1 MRLGY
6 RPASRF
12 VLRTPLL
19 PFDHGRALAE
29 LVTDPVVREA
39 LWLASPEL
47 EASIEAWRAAPASP
61 RGLAIGRSLAR
72 YIVRMSG
79 RATPF
84 ALFGGVSIG
93 TFGAE
98 TRLEVAPR
106 TEYRRAARFDLEYL
120 AEACAALARELRA
133 HLPHAVN
140 TSLYELGDRLRYV
153 EARIAGGDRSHH
165 LVELERAPALDT
177 LLARA
182 QDGATPGELVDAL
195 CADPEVARADA
206 EAFVD
211 EVIDAQVLV
220 PQLAPPVT
228 AAEPVASV
236 IAVLERAGGAAAA
249 AALADAR
256 AQIASIESAPLGAPR
271 ATYEAVATTL
281 SALSASGQPVQ
292 VDLVKPARATLGPQV
307 VGELVR
313 MIELVH
319 AVGMSQSDPWPAF
332 CAAFEARFGTRE
344 VPLVEVLDEESGIGF
359 GETPPATSALLGELG
374 IPAAPA
380 APPRIA
386 WTPRDVALVR
396 LATSGA
402 REIEL
407 TDDDVAQL
415 TDPRAPVAADVVLA
429 AAVLGAASGSA
440 VDAGEFVLRLVGIA
454 APGPRPLARL
464 CAASPEIGELVGELV
479 RAERAANP
487 DAVLA
492 EVVHLPEG
500 RMANIVWRPV
510 LRDYEIAYLGAS
522 GAPRDAQLAIGDLV
536 VAIDRGRV
544 VLRSRRLGREIIPR
558 LSSAHDATRRSLA
571 VYRFL
576 SALES
581 QGQRPGVWSWGVLD
595 DARFL
600 PRVRRG
606 RIVLSRARWLL
617 DGGELRALRDEVT
630 RPAALASLRTTR
642 GLPRWIVLADE
653 DRELPVDLD
662 DAAAADMFADHVKSR
677 PGAVVYELFP
687 GPDALVA
694 HGPEGRFVHEL
705 VVPFVRSEVHAPAAA
720 RVDDGGVARRF
731 APGSRWLYA
740 KLYGGAAGADRVL
753 RDVIAPLV
761 TPGEPWFFLRHDD
774 PDAHLRVR
782 WHGDH
787 EPRIRELRA
796 RLADA
801 GEPCWRVAFDTYER
815 EVERYGGAR
824 GIELAEQVFAADSD
838 AVLAILADDPDDERR
853 WLLALRGI
861 DRLLD
866 DLGIAD
872 KHQLVTIARDGYAAE
887 LGTSTAHLRRLGD
900 KFRADK
906 AAIEQALASDAFA
919 ARSERIR
926 PLAPELHACARP
938 VEELARSF
946 VHMHVNRLL
955 PVAQRAHELVL
966 LDFLRRHYASR

>member
-1 MRLGY
+1 MKLGY

-19 PFDHGRALAE
+19 PFDHGRTLAE
-29 LVTDPVVREA
+29 LVDDPVVREA

-47 EASIEAWRAAPASP
+47 EASIEAWRAAPTSP

-72 YIVRMSG
+72 YAARMAG

-93 TFGAE
+93 ELAGE
-98 TRLEVAPR
+98 TRLELAPR
-106 TEYRRAARFDLEYL
+106 AEYRRATRFDLEYL

-133 HLPHAVN
+133 HLSHAVN

-153 EARIAGGDRSHH
+153 EARVVGGERSHH
-165 LVELERAPALDT
+165 LVELERTPALDA

-182 QDGATPGELVDAL
+182 RDGATPGELVDAL
-195 CADPEVARADA
+195 SADPEVTRPDA

-220 PQLAPPVT
+220 AELAPPVT
-228 AAEPVASV
+228 AAEPVVSV
-236 IAVLERAGGAAAA
+236 IGMLERAGGAAAA

-256 AQIASIESAPLGAPR
+256 AQMAAIERAPLGAPR
-271 ATYEAVATTL
+271 AAYEAVA
-281 SALSASGQPVQ
+281 SALPVSGQPVQ
-292 VDLVKPARATLGPQV
+292 VDLVKPAHATLGPQV
-307 VGELVR
+307 VAELAR
-313 MIELVH
+313 MVELVH
-319 AVGMSQSDPWPAF
+319 AVGVPPSDLWPAF
-332 CAAFEARFGTRE
+332 CAAFEARFATRE

-359 GETPPATSALLGELG
+359 GDSAPATSALLGELG
-374 IPAAPA
+374 IPATVA

-386 WTPRDVALVR
+386 WTPRDAALVR
-396 LATSGA
+396 LATSGT

-415 TDPRAPVAADVVLA
+415 SDPRGPVEADVVLA
-429 AAVLGAASGSA
+429 VAVLGAASASA
-440 VDAGEFVLRLVGIA
+440 ADAGDFVVRLVGVA

-464 CAASPEIGELVGELV
+464 CGASAELGELVGELV
-479 RAERAANP
+479 RAEEQARP

-500 RMANIVWRPV
+500 RMANVVWRPV
-510 LRDYEIAYLGAS
+510 LRAYEIPYLGAS
-522 GAPRDAQLAIGDLV
+522 GAPREAQLPIGDLV
-536 VAIDRGRV
+536 VSIDRGRV
-544 VLRSRRLGREIIPR
+544 VLRSRRLGREVIPR
-558 LSSAHDATRRSLA
+558 LSSTHDATRRSLA

-581 QGQRPGVWSWGVLD
+581 QGQRPGVWSWGVLE

-617 DGGELRALRDEVT
+617 DAGELRALRDEAT
-630 RPAALASLRTTR
+630 RVAALAELRAR
-642 GLPRWIVLADE
+642 RELPRWIVLAEE

-662 DAAAADMFADHVKSR
+662 DAAAADMFCDAVKSR
-677 PGAVVYELFP
+677 PGAVAYELMP

-694 HGPEGRFVHEL
+694 HGPEGHFVHEL
-705 VVPFVRSEVHAPAAA
+705 VVPFVRGEPRVSGGT

-731 APGSRWLYA
+731 APGSRWLFA

-761 TPGEPWFFLRHDD
+761 TPGEPWFFVRYAD
-774 PDAHLRVR
+774 PEAHLRVR
-782 WHGDH
+782 WHGDP
-787 EPRIRELRA
+787 ELKMRELRA
-796 RLADA
+796 RLEAA
-801 GEPCWRVAFDTYER
+801 GEPCWRVALDTYER
-815 EVERYGGAR
+815 EVERYGGLR
-824 GIELAEQVFAADSD
+824 GVELAEQVFAADSD

-866 DLGIAD
+866 DLAVAD
-872 KHQLVTIARDGYAAE
+872 KRQLATIARDGFAAE
-887 LGTSTAHLRRLGD
+887 LGTSTVHLRRLGE
-900 KFRADK
+900 KFRAHRP
-906 AAIEQALASDAFA
+906 AIEHILASDADDPFA
-919 ARSERIR
+919 ARSARIR
-926 PLAPELHACARP
+926 PLAAELRTCAYP
-938 VEELARSF
+938 LDELARSF
-946 VHMHVNRLL
+946 VHMHVNRMM

-966 LDFLRRHYASR
+966 LDFLRRHYR